1 MTLHQNAKTCP
12 ASRRLL
18 CQRIVEEGWSLR
30 AAAAAAG
37 LSEPRARA
45 WLRRWRAGD
54 RELSDRRS
62 GPARRHPRRTAAE
75 REAVIAE
82 LRGQVRMSAVA
93 IAGALGMAE
102 RTVRGVISRLG
113 LSKLPPLETP
123 EPANRYERPMPG
135 ELIHIDVKK
144 LGRIGRPGHRVN
156 GDRTTRTRG
165 IGWEFVH
172 VCIDDCTRLAYV
184 EVLDDERKETVT
196 AFLRRAVAWFAA
208 QGVTIQR
215 VMTDNGSGYRSKLHR
230 KACDAL
236 GIRHL
241 FTRPYRP
248 RTNGKAERFIRT
260 LLAGWAYTRTY
271 NTSTQRQAALPSFI
285 THYNTKRPHRALN
298 RQTPAQRLA
307 ERNKNAAAYI

>member
-1 MTLHQNAKTCP
+1 M
-12 ASRRLL
+12 
-18 CQRIVEEGWSLR
+18 CQRVEEQGWSLR
-30 AAAAAAG
+30 AAAEAAG
-37 LSEPRARA
+37 LSEPRARQ
-45 WLRRWRAGD
+45 WVRRWRAGD
-54 RELSDRRS
+54 RELADRPS
-62 GPARRHPRRTAAE
+62 GPAGRHPRRTDPE

-82 LRGQVRMSAVA
+82 LRREVRMSAVA
-93 IAGALGMAE
+93 IAQALGMPE
-102 RTVRGVISRLG
+102 RTVRGVIARLG
-113 LSKLPPLETP
+113 LVKLAPLVEP

-196 AFLRRAVAWFAA
+196 AFLQRAVAWFAA
-208 QGVTIQR
+208 HGVIIQR
-215 VMTDNGSGYRSKLHR
+215 LMTDNGSGYRSALHR
-230 KACDAL
+230 RACDAL

-260 LLAGWAYTRTY
+260 LLAGWAYQRPYTTSAERNAALAAFLTNY
-271 NTSTQRQAALPSFI
+271 NTQ
-285 THYNTKRPHRALN
+285 RPHRSFN
-298 RQTPAQRLA
+298 GQTPAQRLA
-307 ERNKNAAAYI
+307 ERNKTAATYT

>member
-1 MTLHQNAKTCP
+1 VTLHQNAKTCP
-12 ASRRLL
+12 ASRRLM
-18 CQRIVEEGWSLR
+18 CRRVEERGWSLR
-30 AAAAAAG
+30 AAAEAAG

-54 RELSDRRS
+54 HELADRRS
-62 GPARRHPRRTAAE
+62 GPVGRHPRRTDRD

-82 LRGQVRMSAVA
+82 LRGQVGMSAVA
-93 IAGALGMAE
+93 IAEALGMPE
-102 RTVRGVISRLG
+102 RTVRGVIARLG
-113 LSKLPPLETP
+113 LSKLAPVEAP
-123 EPANRYERPMPG
+123 EPANRYERPLPG

-156 GDRTTRTRG
+156 GDRTIRSRG

-172 VCIDDCTRLAYV
+172 VCIDDCTRLADV

-208 QGVTIQR
+208 HGVSIQR
-215 VMTDNGSGYRSKLHR
+215 LMTDNGSGYRSKLHR
-230 KACDAL
+230 TACEQLA
-236 GIRHL
+236 IRHL

-260 LLAGWAYTRTY
+260 LLAGRAYHRPY
-271 NTSTQRQAALPSFI
+271 PTSAERRAALAAFL
-285 THYNTKRPHRALN
+285 THYNTQRPHRSLN
-298 RQTPAQRLA
+298 RQTPTQRPA
-307 ERNKNAAAYI
+307 ERNKTAAAYS

>member
-1 MTLHQNAKTCP
+1 M
-12 ASRRLL
+12 
-18 CQRIVEEGWSLR
+18 CQRVEEQGWWLG
-30 AAAAAAG
+30 AAAEAAG
-37 LSEPRARA
+37 LSEPRARV

-54 RELSDRRS
+54 RELADRRS
-62 GPARRHPRRTAAE
+62 GPVGRHRRRTDPE

-93 IAGALGMAE
+93 IADTLGMPE
-102 RTVRGVISRLG
+102 RTVRGVIARLG
-113 LSKLPPLETP
+113 LTRLAALQAP

-156 GDRTTRTRG
+156 GDRTTRSRG

-196 AFLRRAVAWFAA
+196 AFLERAVGWFAA
-208 QGVTIQR
+208 HGVIIER
-215 VMTDNGSGYRSKLHR
+215 LMTDNGSGYRSKLHR
-230 KACDAL
+230 TACEAL

-260 LLAGWAYTRTY
+260 LRAGWAYQRPYT
-271 NTSTQRQAALPSFI
+271 TSAQRHAALAGFL
-285 THYNTKRPHRALN
+285 THYNTQRPHRSLN
-298 RQTPAQRLA
+298 GQTPFQRLA
-307 ERNKNAAAYI
+307 ERNKTAAAYI

>member
-1 MTLHQNAKTCP
+1 VTLHQNAKTCP

-54 RELSDRRS
+54 RELSDLRS

-196 AFLRRAVAWFAA
+196 AFLRRAVAWFAE

-260 LLAGWAYTRTY
+260 LLAGWAYTRAY

-307 ERNKNAAAYI
+307 ERNKNAAAYS

>member
-12 ASRRLL
+12 AARRLM
-18 CQRIVEEGWSLR
+18 CRRIEEQRWSVR
-30 AAAAAAG
+30 AAAEAAG

-54 RELSDRRS
+54 RELADRRS
-62 GPARRHPRRTAAE
+62 GPVGRHPRRTDPE
-75 REAVIAE
+75 REAVIAA
-82 LRGQVRMSAVA
+82 LRSEVRMSAVA
-93 IAGALGMAE
+93 IAEALGMPE
-102 RTVRGVISRLG
+102 RTVRGVIARLG
-113 LSKLPPLETP
+113 LSKLPPLVAP

-135 ELIHIDVKK
+135 ELVHVDVKK

-156 GDRTTRTRG
+156 GDRTTRSRG

-184 EVLDDERKETVT
+184 EILADERKETVT
-196 AFLRRAVAWFAA
+196 AFLKRAVGWFAER
-208 QGVTIQR
+208 GVIIER
-215 VMTDNGSGYRSKLHR
+215 LMTDNGSGYRSTLHR
-230 KACDAL
+230 RACDAL

-260 LLAGWAYTRTY
+260 LLADWAYQRPYATSAERNAALDAFLTRY
-271 NTSTQRQAALPSFI
+271 NTQ
-285 THYNTKRPHRALN
+285 RPHRSLN
-298 RQTPAQRLA
+298 GQTPIQRLA
-307 ERNKNAAAYI
+307 ERNKTAAAYT